1 LAKLETLRHVCL
13 CVCCV
18 VLCRAL
24 LLQQQ
29 QQDGSAGLPERV
41 IISAGRSRQRDHI
54 SGLLRDSSLAL
65 LTSWSSP
72 FSFVASTDAAAS
84 LAAGGNTG
92 SSGNNGSASS
102 SNGNNGNGNGNNSK
116 LEAPG
121 SKVAGWLLQKP
132 MQDILA
138 GFMRQPGRSSGKAGS
153 SSSSSS
159 SSITADLATE
169 AKLDSR
175 CQEAFAAVKEFES
188 NHCLSV
194 QSMGVTYTAARPDLV
209 KALLGLQGKLG
220 LRDDLVH
227 DAVLLMDRAMSA
239 SFKVRQSA
247 GLLSS
252 EQAGRMLM

>member
-1 LAKLETLRHVCL
+1 MCTLTL
-13 CVCCV
+13 Y
-18 VLCRAL
+18 RAL

-29 QQDGSAGLPERV
+29 QQDQAAGLPERV

-54 SGLLRDSSLAL
+54 SGLLRDSTLAL

-72 FSFVASTDAAAS
+72 FAFVTSTDAAAS
-84 LAAGGNTG
+84 PAAGGN
-92 SSGNNGSASS
+92 GNNGSSNS
-102 SNGNNGNGNGNNSK
+102 SNGNGNGNGNGNNSK

-121 SKVAGWLLQKP
+121 AKVAEWLLQDP
-132 MQDILA
+132 MQQILS
-138 GFMRQPGRSSGKAGS
+138 GFMRQQVRSGKAG
-153 SSSSSS
+153 SSSSS

-175 CQEAFAAVKEFES
+175 CQDAFAAVKEFES

-194 QSMGVTYTAARPDLV
+194 QSMGAAYTAARPDLA
-209 KALLGLQGKLG
+209 KALLGLQGRLG

-239 SFKVRQSA
+239 SFKVGLCRK
-247 GLLSS
+247 LLSALVRF
-252 EQAGRMLM
+252 QH